1 MYTVYTIL
9 QRYMYNWYV
18 ALVLYWY
25 AYSHSTN
32 TYTCIYIIMYIYIY
46 IKSYIY
52 IYTHTHTFYTFT
64 SAGDFSISHEKNR
77 KHLTIRSPW
86 LTWANAWSWNAP
98 SRAPPCTTC
107 SLATVDG
114 EQKCCSSWRNAV
126 IVGEIQWDFKH
137 FFVFCFQIGISICQ
151 NLGTWCFAHKNLP
164 IQQMRKFTSGISDKQ
179 WEAHSEACPTEN
191 SHISLTIFEKSPCES
206 EREGVWKGYHL
217 VMTNVAME
225 RSTIFNR

>member
-52 IYTHTHTFYTFT
+52 THTRTHSTPLHPQVIFPFPTKKT
-64 SAGDFSISHEKNR
+64 GNISPSGLHGSR
-77 KHLTIRSPW
+77 GRTPGVGTRLLGRHRARHVPW
-86 LTWANAWSWNAP
+86 RPSTAN
-98 SRAPPCTTC
+98 
-107 SLATVDG
+107 
-114 EQKCCSSWRNAV
+114 KNAV
-126 IVGEIQWDFKH
+126 QAEEMRWLLGKFNEILSIFS
-137 FFVFCFQIGISICQ
+137 FFCFQIGISICQ